1 MSAAQCATIQNTFIA
16 PGDAS
21 GLGAVDSLT
30 GTDIVDFPFLNG
42 NLGRDAGRGAGF
54 YKVDISLKKTFR
66 IPNTEHM
73 SLEIRADA
81 FNVFNHPNWEGFNG
95 NNDTNQLVFS
105 LITDKT
111 APNFGA
117 PAPNFFTCTS
127 CMRPNGT
134 LLGTGGQVMH
144 LADIQHGKLD
154 ANLGKPV
161 FGGIGD
167 PTPTNDFVP
176 RTYQLSFHF
185 RF

>member
-1 MSAAQCATIQNTFIA
+1 M
-16 PGDAS
+16 
-21 GLGAVDSLT
+21 
-30 GTDIVDFPFLNG
+30 
-42 NLGRDAGRGAGF
+42 
-54 YKVDISLKKTFR
+54 DISLKKTFR

-95 NNDTNQLVFS
+95 NNDTNQLAMALDS
-105 LITDKT
+105 T
-111 APNFGA
+111 
-117 PAPNFFTCTS
+117 FFTCTS

-134 LLGTGGQVMH
+134 LVGSGGQVLH